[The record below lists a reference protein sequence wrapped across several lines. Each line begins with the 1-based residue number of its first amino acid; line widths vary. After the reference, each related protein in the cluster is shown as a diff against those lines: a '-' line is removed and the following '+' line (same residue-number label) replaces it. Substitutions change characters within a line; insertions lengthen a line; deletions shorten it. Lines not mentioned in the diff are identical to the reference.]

1 MNLSCEFVQPRL
13 WTSALV
19 VTSALVLVETSAL
32 VQTSALVSA
41 TQALVETSA
50 LVHIDC
56 TVAQALV
63 ESIALGSIGG
73 APPPV
78 PGCLLLEELRFE
90 EAPADGFTLVAL
102 GCCPRPVVELGV
114 TRLRE
119 RPLLPPRSPND
130 L

>member
-13 WTSALV
+13 WASALVLTSALV
-19 VTSALVLVETSAL
+19 
-32 VQTSALVSA
+32 
-41 TQALVETSA
+41 LVETSA

-63 ESIALGSIGG
+63 ETIALGSIGG

-102 GCCPRPVVELGV
+102 GCCPRLPDELDSI
-114 TRLRE
+114 RLRE
-119 RPLLPPRSPND
+119 RPLLP

>member
-1 MNLSCEFVQPRL
+1 M
-13 WTSALV
+13 
-19 VTSALVLVETSAL
+19 TSALVLVETSAL

-63 ESIALGSIGG
+63 ETSALGSIGG

>member
-1 MNLSCEFVQPRL
+1 M
-13 WTSALV
+13 
-19 VTSALVLVETSAL
+19 

-63 ESIALGSIGG
+63 ETIALGSIGG

-102 GCCPRPVVELGV
+102 GCCPRSVVELGV

-119 RPLLPPRSPND
+119 RKSSMSTNLSKSVKPSSLRAANLQASSRTCCS
-130 L
+130 